1 MVEIS
6 TDSMKRT
13 GPRQLAGSRACTDR
27 STSSRSRNSPGSAG
41 TSVEDSSSNHLGCV
55 KSPVP
60 ITLMP
65 LRRPTRARCSRSQSR
80 LQALENFE

>member
-6 TDSMKRT
+6 TDSMNRT
-13 GPRQLAGSRACTDR
+13 GPRQLAGSRASTDR
-27 STSSRSRNSPGSAG
+27 SSSSRSRNNPGSAG
-41 TSVEDSSSNHLGCV
+41 TRVEDSSSNHLGWV

-65 LRRPTRARCSRSQSR
+65 LRRPTRARCSRSQSL